1 MKRRAATIIGV
12 FLTPAHPLKCVA
24 SRIMHRAPV
33 IQTVKQT
40 DQLFR
45 KMYIED
51 VTIVQQLTRVTDS
64 SMCIEHIINPV

>member
-1 MKRRAATIIGV
+1 MKRRGATIIV
-12 FLTPAHPLKCVA
+12 AVINPIKCVA

-45 KMYIED
+45 KRYIEG
-51 VTIVQQLTRVTDS
+51 VMVMQQLTHVADS
-64 SMCIEHIINPV
+64 SMCIEHIINTV

>member
-1 MKRRAATIIGV
+1 MKRRGATIIVV
-12 FLTPAHPLKCVA
+12 FLTPAHPIKCVA

-45 KMYIED
+45 KRYIEG
-51 VTIVQQLTRVTDS
+51 VMVMQQLTHVAYS
-64 SMCIEHIINPV
+64 LMCIEHIINIV